1 MPVFK
6 LQSNKRIENQ
16 EAWMKEAT
24 SFLSETLSKP
34 EKFIMIQVE
43 ENHNMMFAGSA
54 EPLAYVELKSVNLP
68 ESETNHFASEIC
80 AFLERT
86 IKIPK
91 ERTYIEFANAQ
102 PHMFGWNGATFE
114 R

>member
-1 MPVFK
+1 MPVLK
-6 LQSNKRIENQ
+6 IQTNKKIDTRKD
-16 EAWMKEAT
+16 WMKEAT
-24 SFLSETLSKP
+24 TLLSETLSKP
-34 EKFIMIQVE
+34 EKFIMIHVE
-43 ENHNMMFAGSA
+43 ENQAMMFAGST
-54 EPLAYVELKSVNLP
+54 EPLAYIELKSINLP
-68 ESETNHFASEIC
+68 ESETKHFASEIC

-91 ERTYIEFANAQ
+91 ERIYIEFANAQ